1 MNMISS
7 ASSNLNVDV
16 AESIIDIKEV
26 VSVIRSLKYGKTA
39 GADGVNI
46 ELITYE
52 TYVLDLF
59 CFLCKLCW
67 KGERGA
73 VKDKTSQIDCAVRY
87 S

>member
-1 MNMISS
+1 MNVISS
-7 ASSNLNVDV
+7 ASCNLSLDV
-16 AESIIDIKEV
+16 AESRIDIKEV
-26 VSVIRSLKYGKTA
+26 VSRSLKYGKTA

-46 ELITYE
+46 EVITYE